1 MPPCEAELVSPE
13 RQPPWLERR
22 ALRDGPSAQT
32 PRPRPRYTHRTPY
45 ALPCDPRPVTPARPL
60 TLALTLT
67 LSLLPTPSPSPEPH
81 QALLA
86 NDDLEQPGEQE
97 ELALQFNA
105 ARAAAGIQGPQKY
118 FTNKESPTVFFTLE
132 TSTRGLKKSTRRPR
146 RSSFAS
152 AVANQ
157 ISEP

>member
-1 MPPCEAELVSPE
+1 MHPMHA
-13 RQPPWLERR
+13 
-22 ALRDGPSAQT
+22 
-32 PRPRPRYTHRTPY
+32 
-45 ALPCDPRPVTPARPL
+45 
-60 TLALTLT
+60 
-67 LSLLPTPSPSPEPH
+67 PTPHARLSDPSGI
-81 QALLA
+81 
-86 NDDLEQPGEQE
+86 D
-97 ELALQFNA
+97 A

-118 FTNKESPTVFFTLE
+118 FKNKESPTVFFTLE